1 MKLTYEGLKDRTV
14 WAAAGIDLPDY
25 DPEAVSLRT
34 REHPVWVHLG
44 IGNIF
49 RFFLGGIADRLLR
62 ENLTDRGITCV
73 ETFDYEIV
81 DRIYQPFD
89 NLALAVTLYK
99 DGSQN
104 PVQGR
109 VAEAPG
115 PGFPLRSSGP
125 PPRGQG
131 GKGPAYTDLH

>member
-99 DGSQN
+99 LS
-104 PVQGR
+104 
-109 VAEAPG
+109 
-115 PGFPLRSSGP
+115 LI
-125 PPRGQG
+125 
-131 GKGPAYTDLH
+131 HI